1 MKYIYIFIFSLVLV
15 SCGKSDKQTQVETDD
30 QVDDNLVY
38 VNRAQFDSG
47 KMQLGVLEE
56 QVFNETIKANGM
68 IDVPPQNRASVSTF
82 MGGYVKKTPLL
93 VGDKVSKGQHLVT
106 LQSTEFVEIQQ
117 RYAVVNEQLNYLK
130 SEFERQQILYTE
142 KITSQKNFLKAESTY
157 KSTLALHQGLHKKLE
172 MMNANP
178 ASIEKGN
185 ITSVFNLY
193 APIQGTVTKVNIS
206 NGVYVSPADEI
217 LEIVNTDHIHLE
229 LSVFEKDILKIK
241 KDQSINFKIPEV
253 SNDIFQAEVH
263 LVGTSVND
271 TDRTI
276 KVHGHIKD
284 DVQTN
289 FVTGMFV
296 ESEIIISS
304 KKCLA
309 LPTDAVEEIEGNY
322 FALVL
327 TNQKEGLYSFDKIK
341 LNVGK
346 QNEQYTE
353 VLNTDEFKDKE
364 VLTKGVYM
372 LINE

>member
-1 MKYIYIFIFSLVLV
+1 MKHIYIFIFSLVLV
-15 SCGKSDKQTQVETDD
+15 SCGKSDKQTQSETDG
-30 QVDDNLVY
+30 QVNDNLVF

-82 MGGYVKKTPLL
+82 MGGYVKKTSLL

-117 RYAVVNEQLNYLK
+117 QYAVVNEQLNYLK

-178 ASIEKGN
+178 ASVEKGN

-193 APIQGTVTKVNIS
+193 APIQGTVTKVNVS

-241 KDQSINFKIPEV
+241 KDQAINFKIPEV

-309 LPTDAVEEIEGNY
+309 LPTDAIEEIEGNY

-327 TNQKEGLYSFDKIK
+327 TNQKEDLYSFDKIK

>member
-1 MKYIYIFIFSLVLV
+1 MKHIYIFIFSLVLV
-15 SCGKSDKQTQVETDD
+15 SCGKSDKQTQAETDD
-30 QVDDNLVY
+30 QVDDNLVF

-117 RYAVVNEQLNYLK
+117 QYAVVNEQLNYLK

-157 KSTLALHQGLHKKLE
+157 KSTLALHKGLHKKLE

-178 ASIEKGN
+178 ASVEKGN

-193 APIQGTVTKVNIS
+193 APIQGTVTKVNVS

-271 TDRTI
+271 ADRTI

-309 LPTDAVEEIEGNY
+309 LPTDAIEEIEGNY
-322 FALVL
+322 LALVL

>member
-327 TNQKEGLYSFDKIK
+327 TNQKEDLYSFDKIK